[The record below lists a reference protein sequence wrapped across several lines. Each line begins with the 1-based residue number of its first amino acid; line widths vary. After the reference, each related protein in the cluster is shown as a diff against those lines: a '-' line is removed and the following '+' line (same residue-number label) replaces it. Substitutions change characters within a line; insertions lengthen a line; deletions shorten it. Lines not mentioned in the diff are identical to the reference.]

1 VSEEQTIISPA
12 PEAPGAERTQVAF
25 APAADVTQAA
35 IVVTCPVCQT
45 VNPPGDRWCQ
55 DCGFLLSSPA
65 PEVMELP
72 AGASGPRL
80 VQDGRE
86 FELRLGENRIGRV
99 AADVLL
105 ADPTVSRHHATLT
118 IAEDGAWLE
127 DAGSTNGTFLDGVPL
142 AAGSR
147 AGVQDGTAIKFGSV
161 TTRLVW
167 PEGATAP
174 PPAGDAVGAGGT
186 GSGLAREPAVAR
198 LVAADGRE
206 HAIQAGVTTLGRR
219 GENMIVVGGDPYV
232 SGRHAEIRC
241 DAGGCVLVD
250 VGSTNGT
257 FLRGGPEEEWERLA
271 AHDPRPLSPGVELRL
286 GQSAFSLQAAPA
298 PMEEPVSEG
307 AEGITEDDE
316 PTQAG
321 DEDGS
326 GSEQAE

>member
-1 VSEEQTIISPA
+1 MSEEQTIISPA
-12 PEAPGAERTQVAF
+12 PAVPETERTQVAL
-25 APAADVTQAA
+25 APGPDVTQAA
-35 IVVTCPVCQT
+35 IVVPCPVCQT

-65 PEVMELP
+65 PEAMELP
-72 AGASGPRL
+72 AGAAGPRL

-86 FELRLGENRIGRV
+86 FELRAGENRIGRV

-105 ADPTVSRHHATLT
+105 PDPTVSRHHATLT
-118 IAEDGAWLE
+118 IADDGAWIE
-127 DAGSTNGTFLDGVPL
+127 DAGSTNGTFLDGAPL

-147 AGVQDGTAIKFGSV
+147 ARVQDGAALKFGSV

-167 PEGATAP
+167 PEGATAL
-174 PPAGDAVGAGGT
+174 PPAGDGAAAGAAVMTAG
-186 GSGLAREPAVAR
+186 EPALAR

-206 HAIQAGVTTLGRR
+206 HGLQAGVTTLGRR

-257 FLRGGPEEEWERLA
+257 FLRDSPEEEWERLP
-271 AHDPRPLSPGVELRL
+271 AHDPRPLSPGIELRL
-286 GQSAFSLQAAPA
+286 GHSTFAFHAAPPPTEEA
-298 PMEEPVSEG
+298 VSEESEGNLSEEEPTDV
-307 AEGITEDDE
+307 
-316 PTQAG
+316 AG
-321 DEDGS
+321 DEEGRTSEPS
-326 GSEQAE
+326 G